1 MKKTAVLLY
10 DTCCLFELTV
20 ALQMLSMAGK
30 DLVYFGT
37 SFEPIPKLLRPGSGY
52 TVH

>member
-1 MKKTAVLLY
+1 MKKTAVFLY

-20 ALQMLSMAGK
+20 ALEMFTMAGK

-37 SFEPIPKLLRPGSGY
+37 SFEQIGRASCRER
-52 TVH
+52 V